1 MSDKQQQFDFV
12 GKDAIKKLIKD
23 AIDDT
28 TRPKINFQIL
38 DTKKTKALKVEE
50 VILPTHLTIG
60 DEP

>member
-28 TRPKINFQIL
+28 TRPKLNFQIL
-38 DTKKTKALKVEE
+38 DQKSIKSLKVEE